1 MEIVIFTSD
10 CRSGFV
16 FEQPATLSDLI
27 AAAGVTFNTPCSGG
41 RCGKCAVYA
50 SGELSEPSSSELA
63 VLGDKYYAGMRL
75 ACACKALGDC
85 TVTIPARAETEG
97 IVVSIAKTAVDLK
110 FNDLALAVD
119 IGTTTIAMQLYD
131 ADGKVVDSFPSV
143 NPQVSYGADVL
154 SRIEAARD
162 PGKAADMQKKVLDL
176 IEKGVQR
183 FSKKIQ
189 ENESIQ
195 MVIAAN
201 TTMTYLLMGW
211 DPAELG
217 RAPFQVSHC
226 GAVDTQIAG
235 ISCHIIPGLSAFVGG
250 DITAGILACQMLEQ
264 KEPMLLIDLGTN
276 GEMAL
281 GNRQKLYACATAAG
295 PAFEG
300 GANRG
305 IWGADMV
312 KLLQKLLE
320 EGLMDRQGLLKEPY
334 FTKGIR
340 IGDVLVTKE
349 AVRAVQLAKGAIAA
363 GIEILTESYGIR
375 FSDISKVVLAGGF
388 GYYLDPKAAAA
399 IGLLPK
405 ELTDRTVT
413 GGNTALSGAA
423 LVGNRML
430 TGQLRAWD
438 DLHRRQELQIQIL
451 NLAEQVKFTETFL
464 KKMDFC

>member
-1 MEIVIFTSD
+1 MKRGISLYNTTSSLTGKKGTR
-10 CRSGFV
+10 C
-16 FEQPATLSDLI
+16 LI
-27 AAAGVTFNTPCSGG
+27 CTGCG
-41 RCGKCAVYA
+41 RCPGVIRGMQVVTEKL
-50 SGELSEPSSSELA
+50 ELPPLSLQNP
-63 VLGDKYYAGMRL
+63 
-75 ACACKALGDC
+75 
-85 TVTIPARAETEG
+85 EG
-97 IVVSIAKTAVDLK
+97 IRLMT
-110 FNDLALAVD
+110 VD

-162 PGKAADMQKKVLDL
+162 PGKAADMQKKVLGL

-183 FSKKIQ
+183 FSKKLQ
-189 ENESIQ
+189 EKESIQ

-217 RAPFQVSHC
+217 RAPFRVSHC

-264 KEPMLLIDLGTN
+264 EEPMLLIDLGTN

-312 KLLQKLLE
+312 RLLQKLLE
-320 EGLMDRQGLLKEPY
+320 EGLMTAEAFVTLTNMDEENVFLSLFAKTVSNAKLIAKVNRLAFDDVIDNLD
-334 FTKGIR
+334 
-340 IGDVLVTKE
+340 IGSVIYPKYITADYILQY
-349 AVRAVQLAKGAIAA
+349 VRAMQNSIGSNIETLYHILDNQAEALEFAIR
-363 GIEILTESYGIR
+363 ENS
-375 FSDISKVVLAGGF
+375 
-388 GYYLDPKAAAA
+388 P
-399 IGLLPK
+399 
-405 ELTDRTVT
+405 VT
-413 GGNTALSGAA
+413 GIPLSELNLKKNL
-423 LVGNRML
+423 LVGYLNRN
-430 TGQLRAWD
+430 G
-438 DLHRRQELQIQIL
+438 
-451 NLAEQVKFTETFL
+451 QVKIPRGQDTIQVGDTVIIVTSQKGLRDITDILE
-464 KKMDFC
+464 K

>member
-1 MEIVIFTSD
+1 MYNTTTTN
-10 CRSGFV
+10 
-16 FEQPATLSDLI
+16 PAGKKGTRCLI
-27 AAAGVTFNTPCSGG
+27 CTGCG
-41 RCGKCAVYA
+41 RCPGVIRGMQVVTEKL
-50 SGELSEPSSSELA
+50 ELPPLT
-63 VLGDKYYAGMRL
+63 LHNTAGIRL
-75 ACACKALGDC
+75 M
-85 TVTIPARAETEG
+85 T
-97 IVVSIAKTAVDLK
+97 
-110 FNDLALAVD
+110 VD
-119 IGTTTIAMQLYD
+119 IGTTTIVMQLYD
-131 ADGKVVDSFPSV
+131 MSGKAVDSFPGV

-154 SRIEAARD
+154 SRIEAAKDR
-162 PGKAADMQKKVLDL
+162 GKAADMQKKVRDF

-183 FSKKIQ
+183 FSKKLQPQ
-189 ENESIQ
+189 ETLQ

-217 RAPFQVSHC
+217 RAPFQVSHS
-226 GAVDTQIAG
+226 GPTETEIAG
-235 ISCHIIPGLSAFVGG
+235 VPCHIIPGLSAFVGG
-250 DITAGILACQMLEQ
+250 DITAGILACGMLER
-264 KEPMLLIDLGTN
+264 EETTLLIDLGTN

-281 GNRQKLYACATAAG
+281 GKRDKLYACATAAG

-312 KLLQKLLE
+312 RLLQKLLE

-334 FTKGIR
+334 FTRGIR

-349 AVRAVQLAKGAIAA
+349 SVRAVQLAKGAIAA
-363 GIEILTESYGIR
+363 GVEILTESYGIR
-375 FSDISKVVLAGGF
+375 LSDISRVVLAGGF

-405 ELTDRTVT
+405 ELTERTVT

-423 LVGNRML
+423 LVGSRLL
-430 TGQLRAWD
+430 TGQLQSWD
-438 DLHRRQELQIQIL
+438 DLRRRQELQIRIL
-451 NLAEQVKFTETFL
+451 NLAEQKKFTETFL

>member
-1 MEIVIFTSD
+1 MKRGISLYNTTSSLTGKKGTR
-10 CRSGFV
+10 C
-16 FEQPATLSDLI
+16 LI
-27 AAAGVTFNTPCSGG
+27 CTGCG
-41 RCGKCAVYA
+41 RCPGVIRGMQVVTEKL
-50 SGELSEPSSSELA
+50 ELPPLSLQN
-63 VLGDKYYAGMRL
+63 
-75 ACACKALGDC
+75 
-85 TVTIPARAETEG
+85 TEG
-97 IVVSIAKTAVDLK
+97 IRLMT
-110 FNDLALAVD
+110 VD

-183 FSKKIQ
+183 FSKKLQ
-189 ENESIQ
+189 EKESIQ

-295 PAFEG
+295 PWYLGRGYGEIVTKAFG
-300 GANRG
+300 RG
-305 IWGADMV
+305 IDGSAGTV
-312 KLLQKLLE
+312 KGTLFYEGDPYRRCTCHERSRACGTTGEGSHCRRHRDPDGKLWN
-320 EGLMDRQGLLKEPY
+320 Q
-334 FTKGIR
+334 I
-340 IGDVLVTKE
+340 
-349 AVRAVQLAKGAIAA
+349 
-363 GIEILTESYGIR
+363 
-375 FSDISKVVLAGGF
+375 F
-388 GYYLDPKAAAA
+388 GY
-399 IGLLPK
+399 
-405 ELTDRTVT
+405 
-413 GGNTALSGAA
+413 
-423 LVGNRML
+423 
-430 TGQLRAWD
+430 
-438 DLHRRQELQIQIL
+438 
-451 NLAEQVKFTETFL
+451 F
-464 KKMDFC
+464 